1 MGELPN
7 LLVNLSL
14 QKKQLIPHL
23 EAFTYDQFTESLKEW
38 LKSGRS
44 VWYVGGNYGHDEAIE
59 LVESARAK
67 LGLGAVQVEDLPD
80 VRAIALESGTSF
92 LIEEPLADEKNE
104 NSCSTVYYEVGV
116 QGDDLKMK
124 LTNAII
130 MQYIDVPFFDD
141 LRTKQQLGYV
151 VAARVRSSRDVV
163 GNIFLVQSP

>member
-1 MGELPN
+1 M
-7 LLVNLSL
+7 
-14 QKKQLIPHL
+14 
-23 EAFTYDQFTESLKEW
+23 KEW

-44 VWYVGGNYGHDEAIE
+44 VWYVGGNYGHEEAIA
-59 LVESARAK
+59 LVDSARGK
-67 LGLGAVQVEDLPD
+67 LGLDTVQVEDLPD

-92 LIEEPLADEKNE
+92 LIEDPLTDEKNE

-116 QGDDLKMK
+116 YGDDLKTK

-130 MQYIDVPFFDD
+130 MQYMDVPFFDD

-151 VAARVRSSRDVV
+151 VAARVRSNRDVI